1 MILAGDI
8 PENSKVQLMMTNV
21 DTIVSASERA
31 AKQANSSRENKAELA
46 ILISCIGRKLVL
58 DQRVKEEIE
67 EVVEVLGDQTTICGF
82 YSYGEIAPFDG
93 DTLCQLHNQTMT
105 ITLMSE

>member
-21 DTIVSASERA
+21 DNIADASERA
-31 AKQANSSRENKAELA
+31 AKQAMEMRKNKPQLA

-58 DQRVKEEIE
+58 DQRVEEEIE
-67 EVVEVLGDQTTICGF
+67 EVESIVGANTTICGF
-82 YSYGEIAPFDG
+82 YSYGEIGPFDG
-93 DTLCQLHNQTMT
+93 ENTCQLHNQTMT
-105 ITLMSE
+105 ITLISE